1 MMVIFSIL
9 FVFVAFLNISCD
21 KMYDIKHLS
30 QTEQK
35 LALNLIQI
43 YESTK
48 SAEEEFYKKFE
59 NWKQIYSEIQP
70 KDNKENDENKKEN
83 IFNTN
88 TILDSK
94 SEKKQND
101 INKSQMLQPSFV
113 QIKSKGPVE
122 EETIWRALYDTQ
134 LKRSPATES
143 IHVFSLE
150 NIKNEYEE
158 AKLSAF
164 VSQIDMM
171 RNNFEKNLHYM
182 NEELPRK
189 KRLMDI
195 IKTANSLEA
204 DLSKLYKKNTHKYV
218 VPKKV
223 YEGTKVS
230 C

>member
-1 MMVIFSIL
+1 
-9 FVFVAFLNISCD
+9 
-21 KMYDIKHLS
+21 MYDIKHLS
-30 QTEQK
+30 QTEQI

-59 NWKQIYSEIQP
+59 NWKQIFSEVQP
-70 KDNKENDENKKEN
+70 KDNKKNDGNKKEN

-88 TILDSK
+88 TILDSI
-94 SEKKQND
+94 SENRQND
-101 INKSQMLQPSFV
+101 INKSQVPQPSFV

-150 NIKNEYEE
+150 NIENEYEE

-189 KRLMDI
+189 KRLTDI
-195 IKTANSLEA
+195 IKTANLLET
-204 DLSKLYKKNTHKYV
+204 DLSKLYKKNTYKYV
-218 VPKKV
+218 VPKKI

>member
-1 MMVIFSIL
+1 
-9 FVFVAFLNISCD
+9 
-21 KMYDIKHLS
+21 MYDIKDLS

-59 NWKQIYSEIQP
+59 NWKQIYSEVQP
-70 KDNKENDENKKEN
+70 KNSKKNDGNKKEN

-88 TILDSK
+88 TVLK
-94 SEKKQND
+94 SVSENKQND
-101 INKSQMLQPSFV
+101 INKSQVPQPSFV

-143 IHVFSLE
+143 IHVFSKE
-150 NIKNEYEE
+150 NIENEYEE

-195 IKTANSLEA
+195 IKTANLLET
-204 DLSKLYKKNTHKYV
+204 DLSKLYKKNTDKYV
-218 VPKKV
+218 VPKKI